1 METPIR
7 SLSSEIKLI
16 QPTTWSAL
24 HSEGVHNPTPIKS
37 SSLSIKLTCGAIA
50 GVIGTCLYYQD
61 TATESENRH
70 RRPTI
75 PRNSRWN
82 AEDCQGGRHSGTL
95 SWTRSKPCWH
105 LSEKAIKL
113 AVNDYSREFWGRRL
127 NTNPDSLPLIYGMI
141 SGATA
146 GFCQVVVT
154 NPMEIVKIQLQL
166 AGAESHAV
174 SGKAKL
180 TAVDVVRQLGLRGLY
195 KGTAAT
201 LARDVPFSFIFFP
214 MVAILKSVFTP
225 ANSHGEAPFSV
236 IFGSG
241 IVSGAVGATLV
252 TPMDVVKTRLQVIS
266 KPGDKV
272 YSGMMHCYR
281 DIIKHEGVA
290 ALFKGAAPRA
300 MIVSPLFA
308 ITILIY
314 EFQQRFLGKFPSEL

>member
-1 METPIR
+1 M
-7 SLSSEIKLI
+7 
-16 QPTTWSAL
+16 
-24 HSEGVHNPTPIKS
+24 VYS

-50 GVIGTCLYYQD
+50 GVIGTCLIFPLDIIKTRLQNQKIGTGGPQYHGILDGMQK
-61 TATESENRH
+61 
-70 RRPTI
+70 I
-75 PRNSRWN
+75 VK
-82 AEDCQGGRHSGTL
+82 AEGIRGLYRGLVPNLVGIC
-95 SWTRSKPCWH
+95 P
-105 LSEKAIKL
+105 EKAIKL